1 MIYSYIPL
9 TQNKPIGGVG
19 ALMEYIYSI
28 NQIAGI
34 SAGAVLSDSPYI
46 KDWLESSFSDI
57 DIYPTNHEAGEKD
70 VIIIPE
76 VCPDVAKNYP
86 KAKKYLSVLNWK
98 YYEDSLGRND
108 PAQLGYQHIVT
119 NSLYG
124 HNYLKHKNVTLPI
137 TIVSPIINQDLHSIT
152 KSFNDRP
159 HNSIVIL
166 NRKNTHHIQ
175 PILNYLKDK
184 IHQVTIVNN
193 INPDSLADIFNNN
206 QIFISL
212 GYPEG
217 FGLPAAEAMACGC
230 IVVGFTGG
238 GGTDFLF
245 HKKNSFLAPDGDE
258 KDLLHNLD
266 YVLNELSFTEK
277 RDISGRASNF
287 ILNKYSKINNFK
299 QIYGLF
305 KNDFQNPIVAQKK
318 LGILVK
324 KQTKPTKNKSK
335 LNEKERLFDQ
345 LMKENNYLKYTLK
358 TNKELLVNSRIYK
371 IWRFYRNIIELK
383 IFKVKKK
390 FDF

>member
-46 KDWLESSFSDI
+46 KDWVESSFNNI
-57 DIYPTNHEAGEKD
+57 DIYPTNHEVGEKD

-124 HNYLKHKNVTLPI
+124 HTYLKHKNVTLPI
-137 TIVSPIINQDLHSIT
+137 TIVSPIINQDLYSIT
-152 KSFNDRP
+152 KPFNDRS

-184 IHQVTIVNN
+184 AHQVTIVNN
-193 INPDSLADIFNNN
+193 INPDSLANIFNNN

-217 FGLPAAEAMACGC
+217 FGRPAAEAMACGC

-238 GGTDFLF
+238 GGNDFLF
-245 HKKNSFLAPDGDE
+245 HKKNSFLSPDGDE
-258 KDLLHNLD
+258 KGLLHNLD
-266 YVLNELSFTEK
+266 YVLNELSLTEK
-277 RDISGRASNF
+277 VDISSGASNF

-299 QIYGLF
+299 QMYGLF
-305 KNDFQNPIVAQKK
+305 RNDFQNPIAAQKK

-324 KQTKPTKNKSK
+324 KRTKPTKNKRK
-335 LNEKERLFDQ
+335 LNEKELLFDQ
-345 LMKENNYLKYTLK
+345 LMKENNYLKHTLK
-358 TNKELLVNSRIYK
+358 TSKELLVNSRIYK